1 MTSQEYGDHDTD
13 EPDRSSGIVSTI
25 GDLRD
30 EPERL
35 TFELESNRCTFGQT
49 RVASVSEEM
58 DPSFFDF
65 EFTEGM
71 FENEYDIDEERILI
85 EGPAENYGHIFG
97 AHRQMRLASFRR
109 IPGVVPGP
117 EPGGAVFPAGQGQPA
132 DAGRGLN
139 HFDRVVAGPHSLL
152 RNLQRLQPN
161 ENDAVA
167 AENQNRRRESEPSFS
182 SAIDNL
188 DEYWVTERGVYRTE
202 EDEQREITRG
212 PSPDNDQLS
221 GEFSAFST
229 PRMTTEAPSV
239 CTTFQDQTFRD
250 SLTSSIKGLASA
262 RNSNRDWY
270 KDSSCGKEGSGGSK
284 RPSNRS
290 TCKEVRGST
299 TRSLA
304 QVEPHDD
311 FVMDLTMPVCP
322 PAGRRRACL
331 VRHLAHRH
339 NVPAAA
345 AEQLMQPQQD
355 NLRDRSRSRT
365 NTAAEQLSQPQQQ
378 T

>member
-1 MTSQEYGDHDTD
+1 MTSQEHGDHDPDELERTSGIISTIGELRV
-13 EPDRSSGIVSTI
+13 EPDRLS
-25 GDLRD
+25 
-30 EPERL
+30 
-35 TFELESNRCTFGQT
+35 FELESNRCTFGQT
-49 RVASVSEEM
+49 RIASTSEVM

-71 FENEYDIDEERILI
+71 VENEYDIDEERILI
-85 EGPAENYGHIFG
+85 EGPAENYGHIFA

-109 IPGVVPGP
+109 LPGVVPGP

-161 ENDAVA
+161 QNDAVA
-167 AENQNRRRESEPSFS
+167 AENQSRRRESESEALFS

-188 DEYWVTERGVYRTE
+188 DEYWVTERGVYRSD
-202 EDEQREITRG
+202 EDEQGQITRG

-262 RNSNRDWY
+262 QNSSRDWY
-270 KDSSCGKEGSGGSK
+270 QDSSCGKEGSGGSK

-290 TCKEVRGST
+290 TCKEVRDIT

-311 FVMDLTMPVCP
+311 FVMDLTMPICF
-322 PAGRRRACL
+322 PAGRRRPGL

-345 AEQLMQPQQD
+345 AEQLM
-355 NLRDRSRSRT
+355 
-365 NTAAEQLSQPQQQ
+365 
-378 T
+378 